1 MTLARITSSLFILSS
16 TFFSVQAMSQTIRE
30 QALAE
35 TKIVATAQTSATDA
49 QTTGMLVLKD
59 PRPEILTR
67 SWQYFAGLT
76 AQNFQAEGKATNTT
90 TTFDLSE
97 NGSTFMPGL
106 TLGVM
111 GPEWNLKSV
120 LISVGVRGDASF
132 ASQSVT
138 AVLPSGY
145 EAADARLNTT
155 LMSAGP
161 ALSLRWDGLRW
172 LGLTF
177 TPQFG
182 NLNYT
187 QTSSNDFAH
196 FSKHASYA
204 ALNYGL
210 DFRLTRKWSVFTE
223 WSQRS
228 LRDSQQEIALQKDN
242 FEFGTKVSW

>member
-1 MTLARITSSLFILSS
+1 
-16 TFFSVQAMSQTIRE
+16 MSQTIRE

-67 SWQYFAGLT
+67 SWQYFAGFT
-76 AQNFQAEGKATNTT
+76 AQNFQPEGKATNTT
-90 TTFDLSE
+90 TTFDLGE

-132 ASQSVT
+132 ASQSVS
-138 AVLPSGY
+138 AVLPSGFT
-145 EAADARLNTT
+145 EEARLNTT

-161 ALSLRWDGLRW
+161 ALNLRWEGLRW

-182 NLNYT
+182 SLNYT

-196 FSKHASYA
+196 FSKRA
-204 ALNYGL
+204 AYTAMAYGL

-228 LRDSQQEIALQKDN
+228 LNDSNQEIALQKDN
-242 FEFGTKVSW
+242 FELGTKVSW